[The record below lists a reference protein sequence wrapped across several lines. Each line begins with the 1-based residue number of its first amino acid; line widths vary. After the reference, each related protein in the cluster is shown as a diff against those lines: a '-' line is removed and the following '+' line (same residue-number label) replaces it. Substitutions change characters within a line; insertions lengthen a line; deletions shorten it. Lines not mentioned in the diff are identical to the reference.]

1 MKQLL
6 YIIIAFGLLWSC
18 SQPKRKAIPK
28 MQKTAAEPKAEL
40 KSNKDKNIFKK
51 EVVAT
56 NDASLETEEIL
67 EETPDTTEKIALT
80 NALKTAF
87 AESVQQKVQQ
97 VYDIATLYVQDSISQ
112 EEKTYALSSIKHF
125 YQPKKESLTTKITAL
140 NRKKADSIVVSKI
153 ELIRLKTI
161 EKNLRKGHYKATI
174 ITYKNGNKVSEK
186 SKKVTVLLELITLYI
201 DKQTYT
207 TIDSK
212 LLDITD

>member
-28 MQKTAAEPKAEL
+28 TQKTVAEPKAEL
-40 KSNKDKNIFKK
+40 KSNKDKKVFKK
-51 EVVAT
+51 EVVTT
-56 NDASLETEEIL
+56 NDASFETEEIL
-67 EETPDTTEKIALT
+67 EETPVTTEKIALT
-80 NALKTAF
+80 DVLKTAF

-125 YQPKKESLTTKITAL
+125 YQPKKEPLTTKITAL
-140 NRKKADSIVVSKI
+140 NTEKSDSIVVSKI
-153 ELIRLKTI
+153 VLIKLKTI
-161 EKNLRKGHYKATI
+161 EKNLRKGLYKATI
-174 ITYKNGNKVSEK
+174 IAYKNGKKVNEK
-186 SKKVTVLLELITLYI
+186 SKKVAVLLELITLYI